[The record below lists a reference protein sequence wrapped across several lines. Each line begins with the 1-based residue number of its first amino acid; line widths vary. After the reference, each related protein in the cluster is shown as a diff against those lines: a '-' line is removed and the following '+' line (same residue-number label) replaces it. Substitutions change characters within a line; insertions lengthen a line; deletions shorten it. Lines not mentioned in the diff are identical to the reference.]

1 MINSFQITFHYDASY
16 WSDYEEYNLPGGKT
30 GFDKQETK
38 LPTYWNTSFSKICLG
53 MKIGQHI
60 QFIVINKQ
68 AHSLYSLI
76 ADEHYR
82 STSLGRGTWKKLI
95 GSQASLQHTATRKG
109 SMSFVIRRKILE
121 QELVSLATMRTIVTR
136 VTQGLD
142 LAQEGSTTTLTRV
155 VTKPCTPQIME
166 INILKPWD
174 TSWYNEKEIF
184 HIIPIIYC
192 IDEMTISRIARLPS
206 WIWTCVSIEQQFYP
220 GSIFI
225 EQFLSILRKFEI
237 LCITHIFYC
246 HRNLN

>member
-1 MINSFQITFHYDASY
+1 MINSFKTTFHYDASY

-53 MKIGQHI
+53 MKIEQKL

-95 GSQASLQHTATRKG
+95 GSQASLQHNCNKEG
-109 SMSFVIRRKILE
+109 FNVVCN
-121 QELVSLATMRTIVTR
+121 QEENSRARIGIVSNNENDCHSCDSRIGFGAR
-136 VTQGLD
+136 GKHD
-142 LAQEGSTTTLTRV
+142 NSTKQ

-184 HIIPIIYC
+184 HIISIIYC
-192 IDEMTISRIARLPS
+192 IDEMTISRIVRLPS
-206 WIWTCVSIEQQFYP
+206 WIWTCVSI
-220 GSIFI
+220 
-225 EQFLSILRKFEI
+225 
-237 LCITHIFYC
+237 
-246 HRNLN
+246 

>member
-1 MINSFQITFHYDASY
+1 MINSFQTTFHYNAGY
-16 WSDYEEYNLPGGKT
+16 WSNYEEYNLPGGKT

-38 LPTYWNTSFSKICLG
+38 LPTYWNTSFSKLCLG

-76 ADEHYR
+76 ADEHYH

-95 GSQASLQHTATRKG
+95 ASKPLYSATATGKG
-109 SMSFVIRRKILE
+109 SMSFLVKRKVLK
-121 QELVSLATMRTIVTR
+121 QELVSLPTTRTIVTR

-142 LAQEGSTTTLTRV
+142 LAQEGCTTTLTHV
-155 VTKPCTPQIME
+155 VTKPCTTQIMV

-184 HIIPIIYC
+184 HIIPIIFW
-192 IDEMTISRIARLPS
+192 IDEMNITRIMRLLS
-206 WIWTCVSIEQQFYP
+206 WICTCVSI
-220 GSIFI
+220 
-225 EQFLSILRKFEI
+225 
-237 LCITHIFYC
+237 
-246 HRNLN
+246 